1 MVKKSCYDIV
11 DNNDLLT
18 SSWPIHSYS
27 WTLQFNQEVFMR
39 KDTQQE
45 RQWAVHRFFD
55 GESPDALRLS
65 RTLSVMALQVGGALS
80 AG

>member
-1 MVKKSCYDIV
+1 
-11 DNNDLLT
+11 
-18 SSWPIHSYS
+18 
-27 WTLQFNQEVFMR
+27 MR

-65 RTLSVMALQVGGALS
+65 RTLSVMALQVGGALPTGYPCMVRKS
-80 AG
+80 VTEAPQQCTTYVT

>member
-1 MVKKSCYDIV
+1 
-11 DNNDLLT
+11 
-18 SSWPIHSYS
+18 
-27 WTLQFNQEVFMR
+27 MR

-65 RTLSVMALQVGGALS
+65 RTLSVMALQVGGAHS
-80 AG
+80 AGYPCVVRKSVTEAPQQCATYVN